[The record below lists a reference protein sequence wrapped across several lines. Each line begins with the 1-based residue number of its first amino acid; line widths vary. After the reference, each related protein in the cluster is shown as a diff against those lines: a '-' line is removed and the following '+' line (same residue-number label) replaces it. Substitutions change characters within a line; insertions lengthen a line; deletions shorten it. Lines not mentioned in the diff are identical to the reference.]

1 MSNPPRILVL
11 GLGNELLR
19 DDGAGVHVA
28 RILADCANENTRV
41 IDIGTALLQVVDDL
55 EWADYVVGI
64 DALNAGNEPGSLY
77 YVERDS
83 LRGPDISL
91 SLHDL
96 DLHAVVNLTDRAT
109 PPVIH
114 VLGIEPKQIEY
125 GLELTEPV
133 ALAVPKAARYCR
145 EQLSALRS
153 SWLSHNVG

>member
-1 MSNPPRILVL
+1 MSNLPRILVL

-19 DDGAGVHVA
+19 DDGTGVHVA
-28 RILADCANENTRV
+28 RTLLDCADEHTRV

-55 EWADYVVGI
+55 EWADYVIGI
-64 DALNAGNEPGSLY
+64 DALNAGNAPGSLY

-96 DLHAVVNLTDRAT
+96 DLHAVINLTERKA

-114 VLGIEPKQIEY
+114 VLGIEPEKIEY
-125 GLELTEPV
+125 GLELTEYV
-133 ALAVPKAARYCR
+133 ARAVPKAAKYCR
-145 EQLSALRS
+145 EQISALR
-153 SWLSHNVG
+153 LTGLVPNVG